1 MARSTTSIVLI
12 TIYFIVLL
20 FITSLL
26 LYFQPISSSIQSF
39 FQQGVEKSPKTC
51 DIYKGKWVYDPN
63 RTKYYTNSCVVIAE
77 GQNCRANGRP
87 DMGYEDWRWRPD
99 ECELPRFDV
108 KQFLRLMRN
117 KTLAF
122 VGDSIAR
129 NQMQS
134 LLCMLLEE
142 ETDFK
147 NHGYH
152 NGSIKM
158 KRWYFRRTSTIIARI
173 WSSWLVDTTEESL
186 EFAPEGFPKVHLDIP
201 DKTLME
207 FLPTLDIIV
216 LSSGHWFAKKSAY
229 VINNTIV
236 GGEHW
241 WPKDAGE
248 MKINSKDAFII
259 SLDTVLDAIMNHPK
273 FSGLVIVRSYSPSH
287 YNDGAWNTGG
297 SCGGEVQPASEVV
310 RDGDSESMHAMQMK
324 GFEDAVMTLKDG
336 GSRMRMMDI
345 TEMFSYR
352 RDGHPGPYRS
362 PDSNKPKEGPKAQDC
377 LHWCMP
383 GAVDTWNEILA
394 EIIRREYNG

>member
-99 ECELPRFDV
+99 ECELP
-108 KQFLRLMRN
+108 
-117 KTLAF
+117 
-122 VGDSIAR
+122 
-129 NQMQS
+129 
-134 LLCMLLEE
+134 
-142 ETDFK
+142 
-147 NHGYH
+147 
-152 NGSIKM
+152 
-158 KRWYFRRTSTIIARI
+158 RRTSTIIARI